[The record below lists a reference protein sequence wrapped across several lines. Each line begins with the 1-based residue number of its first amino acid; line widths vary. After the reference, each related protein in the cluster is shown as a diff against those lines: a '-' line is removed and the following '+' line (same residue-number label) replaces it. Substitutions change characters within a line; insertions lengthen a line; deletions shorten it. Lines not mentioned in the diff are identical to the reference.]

1 MLDRLVKISP
11 TFNNIKTQSKH
22 MVMV

>member
-1 MLDRLVKISP
+1 MLDRSVKISP